1 MAEPMAE
8 RKQAILRAVTDDY
21 ISTAEP
27 VGSRTIAR
35 KYDMGISPATIRNEM
50 ADLEEEG
57 YLEQPHASAG
67 RIPSDKGYRF
77 YVDALMLG
85 RSISEVEK
93 SRIRAEY
100 GRRRDE
106 IRSLVRA
113 TAKVLGEMSQY
124 ASVVVGPA
132 VKGARIHHIQLVPL
146 GSDSVLVVVVTSSG
160 LVEHRLLAIEHS
172 MTPAD
177 LDRLSAVL
185 NDRLRGST
193 LADIRGRILR
203 DLQIEVSAYA
213 SFLEDMFEL
222 LIDAVRSSD
231 EDRVH
236 IDGLMK
242 LLAQP
247 EFKEIE
253 KARPILEFLE
263 SDGMVLSELSA
274 SSRGGGGRP
283 EISIGSENSRDELRN
298 CSIVSAPYGPGG
310 RVIGAIAVVGPT
322 RMDYSMVTALVGFVA
337 ERLSELLTRLDMH
350 KSTE

>member
-8 RKQAILRAVTDDY
+8 RKQVILRAVTDDY

-77 YVDALMLG
+77 YVDTLMLG
-85 RSISEVEK
+85 RSITEVEQ
-93 SRIRAEY
+93 SRIRQEY

-106 IRSLVRA
+106 IRSLVRG

-132 VKGARIHHIQLVPL
+132 VKGAQIRHIQLVSL
-146 GSDSVLVVVVTSSG
+146 NAESVLVVVVTSSG
-160 LVEHRLLAIEHS
+160 LVEHRVLTIEHS
-172 MTPAD
+172 MTSSD
-177 LDRLSAVL
+177 LDRLSTVL
-185 NDRLRGST
+185 NNRLRGST
-193 LADIRGRILR
+193 LAEIRGRILR
-203 DLQIEVSAYA
+203 EVQAELSAYA
-213 SFLEDMFEL
+213 TFLEDMFEL
-222 LIDAVRSSD
+222 LISSVRSSD

-236 IDGLMK
+236 VDGLMK

-247 EFKEIE
+247 EFKEIDR
-253 KARPILEFLE
+253 ARPVLEFLE
-263 SDGMVLSELSA
+263 SDGLVLSELSA
-274 SSRGGGGRP
+274 SARKGGGRP
-283 EISIGSENSRDELRN
+283 EISIGSENSRDQLRN

-310 RVIGAIAVVGPT
+310 RVVGAIAVVGPT
-322 RMDYSMVTALVGFVA
+322 RMDYSMATALVGFVA

>member
-1 MAEPMAE
+1 MGE

-77 YVDALMLG
+77 YVDSLMLG
-85 RSISEVEK
+85 RSITEGEK
-93 SRIRAEY
+93 SRIRLEY

-132 VKGARIHHIQLVPL
+132 VKGAQIRHIQLVPL
-146 GSDSVLVVVVTSSG
+146 SAGAVLVVVVTSSG
-160 LVEHRLLAIEHS
+160 LVENRVLNMEHS
-172 MTPAD
+172 MTASD
-177 LDRLSAVL
+177 LDRLSSVL
-185 NDRLRGST
+185 NNRLRGST
-193 LADIRGRILR
+193 LTEIRGRILR
-203 DLQIEVSAYA
+203 DVQAEMSAYA
-213 SFLEDMFEL
+213 SFLEDIFDL
-222 LIDAVRSSD
+222 LISTVRSSD

-236 IDGLMK
+236 VEGLMR

-247 EFKEIE
+247 EFNEID
-253 KARPILEFLE
+253 KARPVLEFLE
-263 SDGMVLSELSA
+263 SDWLVLSELS
-274 SSRGGGGRP
+274 SSTGRGGGL
-283 EISIGSENSRDELRN
+283 EVSIGSENSRDQLRS

-310 RVIGAIAVVGPT
+310 RVVGAIAVVGPT
-322 RMDYSMVTALVGFVA
+322 RMDYSMATALVGFVA